1 MGNSWIA
8 YHSTFFVVKLRCLQA
23 GNCNPCFDSQGNL
36 QSPPCEVK
44 RSNYLSQESWLGG
57 DTTCVAENS
66 GWMPIWPLFLYLF
79 CLKRFWKKPWLSQWD
94 FTILAPPLEETHQF
108 HFPKGLLL
116 PVAKQLGN
124 CPTSASSMKPANG
137 ILQLSS
143 CGSWKSP
150 WIPQKKMAPS
160 YHGKQGLV
168 LCICRVS
175 SIQEAK
181 LVCIGF
187 FFRNAGV

>member
-1 MGNSWIA
+1 MVRS
-8 YHSTFFVVKLRCLQA
+8 
-23 GNCNPCFDSQGNL
+23 NPCFDSQGNL

-44 RSNYLSQESWLGG
+44 RSSYLPQESWLGG

-66 GWMPIWPLFLYLF
+66 GSLPIWSLFLYLF
-79 CLKRFWKKPWLSQWD
+79 CLKRFWKKPWLSHE
-94 FTILAPPLEETHQF
+94 ISLLLPLTWGKTPFSLPE
-108 HFPKGLLL
+108 GLLL
-116 PVAKQLGN
+116 PLAKQLGN
-124 CPTSASSMKPANG
+124 CPTSASSMEPPNG

-150 WIPQKKMAPS
+150 WTPKKIAPS

-168 LCICRVS
+168 LCIFTVS

-181 LVCIGF
+181 LVCIVF
-187 FFRNAGV
+187 VFFRNAGV